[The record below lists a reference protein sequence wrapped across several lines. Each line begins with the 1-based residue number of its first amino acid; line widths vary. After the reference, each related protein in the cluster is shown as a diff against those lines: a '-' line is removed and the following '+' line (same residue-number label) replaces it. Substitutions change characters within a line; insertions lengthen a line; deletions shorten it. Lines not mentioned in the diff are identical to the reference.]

1 FFRGTAS
8 LDAPQLP
15 QEVTH
20 LTRRYCESAMK
31 WTTVAPA
38 FGNASDLKF
47 SAHVS
52 RRTCVEAARQHAMG
66 PTQDHD
72 DVRQGAAM
80 GDVISLEQRRSAR
93 LAITERGP
101 SRMRVTF
108 YFDLASPFTYLAAER
123 VDRLF
128 PALTWRPALTE
139 ALHAGDP
146 LSAGVD
152 REAAQQAAEERATLL
167 HMPLVWP
174 DTFPSGAR
182 VAMRVAALA
191 ASEGARAAPFVLAAS
206 RLAFCGG
213 FDLDDP
219 EVLAEAAAAA
229 GLGLPEVLAAAGD
242 RSRDGEM
249 EATALRL
256 LAQGA

>member
-1 FFRGTAS
+1 MGHVIS
-8 LDAPQLP
+8 LD
-15 QEVTH
+15 E
-20 LTRRYCESAMK
+20 RR
-31 WTTVAPA
+31 
-38 FGNASDLKF
+38 NA
-47 SAHVS
+47 
-52 RRTCVEAARQHAMG
+52 RM
-66 PTQDHD
+66 
-72 DVRQGAAM
+72 AM
-80 GDVISLEQRRSAR
+80 GDRIPGR
-93 LAITERGP
+93 T
-101 SRMRVTF
+101 RVTF

-128 PALTWRPALTE
+128 PAVTWRPALTE

-146 LSAGVD
+146 LASAAA
-152 REAAQQAAEERATLL
+152 REAAQRQAEERAATL

-174 DTFPSGAR
+174 DDYPAGAR

-191 ASEGARAAPFVLAAS
+191 AADGARAAPFVLAAS

-229 GLGLPEVLAAAGD
+229 GLELPEVLAAAGD
-242 RSRDGEM
+242 LSRDGEM

-256 LAQGA
+256 LAQGATRLPVLRVGRTLFCGEHRIAEAAAATRRRPRLDSPAQVPHAG

>member
-1 FFRGTAS
+1 
-8 LDAPQLP
+8 
-15 QEVTH
+15 
-20 LTRRYCESAMK
+20 
-31 WTTVAPA
+31 
-38 FGNASDLKF
+38 
-47 SAHVS
+47 
-52 RRTCVEAARQHAMG
+52 MG
-66 PTQDHD
+66 PTQNHD
-72 DVRQGAAM
+72 DARQGAAM
-80 GDVISLEQRRSAR
+80 GDVISLDERRSAR
-93 LAITERGP
+93 LVMAERRP
-101 SRMRVTF
+101 SRMKVTF
-108 YFDLASPFTYLAAER
+108 FFDLASPFTYLAAER

-146 LSAGVD
+146 LSAGAD
-152 REAAQQAAEERATLL
+152 REAAQAAAEERALQL
-167 HMPLVWP
+167 HMPMVWP
-174 DTFPSGAR
+174 DAYPTGAR

-191 ASEGARAAPFVLAAS
+191 AAEGGHGAPFVLAAS

-256 LAQGA
+256 LAQGATRLPVLRVGRTLFCGEGRIAEAAAAVRQRPRPESPTQVPHAG

>member
-1 FFRGTAS
+1 
-8 LDAPQLP
+8 
-15 QEVTH
+15 
-20 LTRRYCESAMK
+20 
-31 WTTVAPA
+31 
-38 FGNASDLKF
+38 
-47 SAHVS
+47 
-52 RRTCVEAARQHAMG
+52 MG
-66 PTQDHD
+66 STQNHD
-72 DVRQGAAM
+72 DARQGAAM
-80 GDVISLEQRRSAR
+80 GDVISLQERRSAR
-93 LAITERGP
+93 LAVAERRP
-101 SRMRVTF
+101 SRMKVTF
-108 YFDLASPFTYLAAER
+108 FFDLASPFTYLAAER

-128 PALTWRPALTE
+128 PGLEWRPALTE

-146 LSAGVD
+146 LSTAVE
-152 REAAQQAAEERATLL
+152 REAASAAAEERALAL

-174 DTFPSGAR
+174 DGYPAGAR

-191 ASEGARAAPFVLAAS
+191 AAEGGRAAPFVLAAS

-256 LAQGA
+256 LAQGATRLPVLRAGRTLYCGEDRIAEAAAAVRRRPRVESPTQVPHAG

>member
-1 FFRGTAS
+1 MGSAHDHDEARQGTA
-8 LDAPQLP
+8 L
-15 QEVTH
+15 
-20 LTRRYCESAMK
+20 
-31 WTTVAPA
+31 
-38 FGNASDLKF
+38 
-47 SAHVS
+47 
-52 RRTCVEAARQHAMG
+52 
-66 PTQDHD
+66 
-72 DVRQGAAM
+72 
-80 GDVISLEQRRSAR
+80 GDVISLHERRSAR
-93 LAITERGP
+93 LAVAEGRP

-108 YFDLASPFTYLAAER
+108 FFDLASPFTYLAAER

-128 PALTWRPALTE
+128 PGLAWRPALTE

-146 LSAGVD
+146 LSAGAD
-152 REAAQQAAEERATLL
+152 REAAQAAAEERAKQL

-174 DTFPSGAR
+174 DGFPAGAR
-182 VAMRVAALA
+182 VAMRVASLA
-191 ASEGARAAPFVLAAS
+191 AAEGGRAAPFVLAAS

-256 LAQGA
+256 LAQGANRLPVLRVGRTLFCGEHRIAEAAAAVRRRPRAESSPTQVPHAG